1 MALEKLVDEQ
11 KKFIDWILHNA
22 DVDEIIVD
30 GGFAQNKLFI
40 QLFSYQFSNKK
51 IIASSVHQGS
61 SLGAAMVIKE
71 QLWKS

>member
-1 MALEKLVDEQ
+1 VLYKS
-11 KKFIDWILHNA
+11 

-30 GGFAQNKLFI
+30 GGFSQNKLFM
-40 QLFSYQFSNKK
+40 QLLSYQFSNKK

-61 SLGAAMVIKE
+61 SLGAAMVLKE